1 VRLVDLD
8 RDMSDVFPVGKT
20 PDSEHLFRRMEEA
33 TFDALGSEPGARVI
47 DVAAGVGQDDQ
58 ALARRGVRVVGAE
71 PSARMMALARLA
83 DAQPAEGNAGRVSR
97 LRAWSERLPF
107 RGAAFDGAFC
117 KGSLDHFDDPL
128 GALREMARVTRA
140 DGRVVLAVA
149 NFESLG
155 CRLAR
160 ALDRFR
166 RRAAPAGRRPYD
178 VPSDHFT
185 RYDPA
190 LIREQMGSVV
200 QVERWTGV
208 SLLWGF
214 RPWTRLLLALGP
226 TLAELLLRI
235 SDAIARRIP
244 SWADVIVVA
253 GRPRG

>member
-20 PDSEHLFRRMEEA
+20 PDSDYLFRRMEQE
-33 TFDALGSEPGARVI
+33 TFDALEPEAGARVI

-58 ALARRGVRVVGAE
+58 ALARRGIRVVGAE
-71 PSARMMALARLA
+71 PSARMMALAQLTDARPGA
-83 DAQPAEGNAGRVSR
+83 DSRRVSR

-107 RGAAFDGAFC
+107 RSGAFDGAFC

-140 DGRVVLAVA
+140 EGCVVLAVA

-160 ALDRFR
+160 GLDRIR
-166 RRAAPAGRRPYD
+166 RSVAPTGRRPYD

-190 LIREQMGSVV
+190 LIREQLATAVH
-200 QVERWTGV
+200 VERWTGV

-214 RPWTRLLLALGP
+214 RPWTRLLQLLGP
-226 TLAELLLRI
+226 TAAAVLLRA

-244 SWADVIVVA
+244 SWADVIVVS
-253 GRPRG
+253 GRPRD